1 MIFNTRT
8 ILLILFYPINWYRLL
23 KPLKQYFMFMVTIIS
38 FIIFYSVDN
47 YIDDGSLHTDKTTL
61 MYWVV
66 GCTTQNLK
74 KKNITKNKKRPKEQK
89 IKLTTVSTM
98 VNIKS
103 RIMTRI
109 QQCRQRA
116 AMVVDESLPISVCL
130 TIYSKVR
137 SISSAGSRHL
147 CIDGVRSTFCFKR
160 FIRVSAVGRK
170 CKVVNLS

>member
-1 MIFNTRT
+1 
-8 ILLILFYPINWYRLL
+8 
-23 KPLKQYFMFMVTIIS
+23 MFMVTIIS

-47 YIDDGSLHTDKTTL
+47 YIDDGSLHTDKATL
-61 MYWVV
+61 TYWVV
-66 GCTTQNLK
+66 DCTTQNLK
-74 KKNITKNKKRPKEQK
+74 KKQKQKTRKGPKNKK

-116 AMVVDESLPISVCL
+116 AMFVDESLPISVCL

-147 CIDGVRSTFCFKR
+147 CIDGVRSTFCF
-160 FIRVSAVGRK
+160 
-170 CKVVNLS
+170 NDLSGSVQWEENARRLICLNQPTGN